1 MYRPAELYTQPVTE
15 PLSLTDVKA
24 QLAIASSDTS
34 HDAVLAAMIQEAREA
49 WEHDTETV
57 LCHQSFRIRLDSIFN
72 GFSLPKKPVSSITSI
87 KYYDTNNGQQ
97 TLSPSIYQLDTAT
110 GKVRLAYQQDFPVT
124 AVRWDAWEIIYK
136 CGYSEDSSLV
146 PGIAKRAML
155 LLISYWFENRDM
167 LISEGFQSTA
177 PYELLVKKFMRATYP

>member
-72 GFSLPKKPVSSITSI
+72 GFSLPKKPVSSITISS
-87 KYYDTNNGQQ
+87 TQR
-97 TLSPSIYQLDTAT
+97 L
-110 GKVRLAYQQDFPVT
+110 VRLGWHTSKTSLSRLLDGTHGRLFTSAGT
-124 AVRWDAWEIIYK
+124 AKILRLFL
-136 CGYSEDSSLV
+136 GLQSELCCC
-146 PGIAKRAML
+146 
-155 LLISYWFENRDM
+155 
-167 LISEGFQSTA
+167 
-177 PYELLVKKFMRATYP
+177 